1 VSFTKKLCLTQERVI
16 PTASDAGQIDRAV
29 ALITQAKKPIIY
41 SGGGSVI
48 GNASELLA
56 QDLYHAAQDLGSITG
71 EFSSDDLLG
80 EIFSSFCI
88 GK

>member
-1 VSFTKKLCLTQERVI
+1 VQAALTQL
-16 PTASDAGQIDRAV
+16 DN
-29 ALITQAKKPIIY
+29 
-41 SGGGSVI
+41 
-48 GNASELLA
+48 NASELLA